1 QFGAGFGLL
10 YGALLESFKNPPQPR
25 PTDKVVLK
33 PVQSTVMT
41 KAATTMGRQ
50 SLMLAGVSAVYS
62 AGECGAEEIRGTD
75 DVFNTAIGAC
85 LAGGAVGMKTKKIT
99 HMCAGC
105 FGAALL
111 MSAVRLGT
119 DGNDKALNRDRLDK
133 KRADKR
139 EKLDIA

>member
-1 QFGAGFGLL
+1 MQQFGAGFGLL

-62 AGECGAEEIRGTD
+62 AGEVRGPS
-75 DVFNTAIGAC
+75 
-85 LAGGAVGMKTKKIT
+85 
-99 HMCAGC
+99 
-105 FGAALL
+105 ALL
-111 MSAVRLGT
+111 SSSFV
-119 DGNDKALNRDRLDK
+119 
-133 KRADKR
+133 KRSSNSLLESSLPLHRKVAQG
-139 EKLDIA
+139 LVG